1 MGTVYPDSRDI
12 ASEITKFYNKT
23 YFSHKKQV
31 CYGDK
36 LNKSAYS
43 RKTQQINWN
52 SARKLKLVIDYAPN
66 VD

>member
-43 RKTQQINWN
+43 RKTQQIN
-52 SARKLKLVIDYAPN
+52 
-66 VD
+66 